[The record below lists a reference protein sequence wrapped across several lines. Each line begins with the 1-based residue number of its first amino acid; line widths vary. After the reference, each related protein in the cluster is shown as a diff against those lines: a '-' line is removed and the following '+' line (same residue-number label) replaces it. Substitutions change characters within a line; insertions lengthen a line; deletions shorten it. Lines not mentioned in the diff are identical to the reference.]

1 MDSKTALSAMKL
13 RLDMHRRI
21 ADLEKAYRDAK
32 DPDFK
37 RIWKNKSRQLLR
49 KQARRMN

>member
-1 MDSKTALSAMKL
+1 MDSKAALKL

-21 ADLEKAYRDAK
+21 ADLEKACRDAK